1 MEVVTPAPRPNT
13 NGDMAAGGDPMAHRA
28 SIIGPL
34 PNLDP
39 RPFLYLIIDCSS
51 FTFIDPVGIKILK
64 QLIEDYKTV
73 GISTYLAGVKD
84 DPWSTMEA
92 AGFTKTY
99 ERCMFL
105 TVRDAVFA
113 AEEDKEKKT
122 HPLPDE
128 STAVSPDLD
137 S

>member
-13 NGDMAAGGDPMAHRA
+13 NGDMAVGGDPMAHRA

-64 QLIEDYKTV
+64 QVSLSFRLVT
-73 GISTYLAGVKD
+73 AGSKQG
-84 DPWSTMEA
+84 PLSLGASIIPKWSH
-92 AGFTKTY
+92 
-99 ERCMFL
+99 R
-105 TVRDAVFA
+105 
-113 AEEDKEKKT
+113 
-122 HPLPDE
+122 
-128 STAVSPDLD
+128 
-137 S
+137 